1 MPCLLARQ
9 GRQFNPQGFTKFS
22 EAFARQGFRGLRV
35 ELPGSKPTISSQG
48 SQPGTPALRM
58 DGKGWVHDAGLVGR
72 PVEMICLP
80 AMGQA
85 SYISIQT
92 HQTGPDD
99 NKQVCL
105 DVTSSFGSKLHT
117 KSECLIQFE

>member
-1 MPCLLARQ
+1 M
-9 GRQFNPQGFTKFS
+9 
-22 EAFARQGFRGLRV
+22 E
-35 ELPGSKPTISSQG
+35 
-48 SQPGTPALRM
+48 
-58 DGKGWVHDAGLVGR
+58 GWVHDAGLVGR
-72 PVEMICLP
+72 PVEMIYLP

-105 DVTSSFGSKLHT
+105 DVTSSFGPKLHV
-117 KSECLIQFE
+117 KSEFFIQFVRTESTSVESRGLLTAPPAVGKVKFFTSAFR